1 MDEFDIY
8 DWEIR
13 RRFRG
18 KVFLFE
24 RCIVYTEILERE
36 YLEYRGYLS
45 SDKLGIIFKE
55 GKSKFK
61 LFVKRK
67 GQKEVDFRANM
78 NTVIEWN
85 NIITGMLMKFAVE
98 GEKNELKLVRKDFLK
113 RKLCRKTTQWKPNE
127 ERIDGVFET
136 NKDSRFCTKQHGK
149 HEKWLEQ
156 L

>member
-8 DWEIR
+8 DWDLR

-24 RCIVYTEILERE
+24 RCIVYTETLERE
-36 YLEYRGYLS
+36 YLEYRGHLS
-45 SDKLGIIFKE
+45 SDKIGIIFKE

-78 NTVIEWN
+78 NTIVEWN
-85 NIITGMLMKFAVE
+85 NMITGMLMKFAVE
-98 GEKNELKLVRKDFLK
+98 GE
-113 RKLCRKTTQWKPNE
+113 
-127 ERIDGVFET
+127 RIE
-136 NKDSRFCTKQHGK
+136 
-149 HEKWLEQ
+149 
-156 L
+156 